1 MEAPWWKIVVKIPI
15 HNNEGI
21 AYKSFIINDDIEF
34 IDGRVYKGKNCY
46 YKGIG
51 VPYKSH
57 HVLDF
62 TDEYE
67 YINDPDIFYLG
78 LRVRKKCFVGKT
90 GVFEELYQPFF
101 PDYIGACSYKEGPI
115 VLNSMMFDLSSV
127 EILDCKPI
135 DKEIDQYYYVCD
147 YKCKRKTYL
156 DGGNPHELR
165 TLIDYML
172 CNDWNSLWDK
182 NAIGDVTVDGRVS
195 DVADLF
201 KSSELK
207 HKLGT
212 VYSHLYSLSK
222 NDKRKYKEFLDVCGL
237 QHPDEYGDFWFIYN
251 SLHILHENGIDIQEV
266 SPHENMYDNYKH
278 AVLNYLILGRNT
290 AYCACNAYIGQG
302 DEVMEEYK
310 IIVQKKLDNQ

>member
-101 PDYIGACSYKEGPI
+101 PDYIG
-115 VLNSMMFDLSSV
+115 VV
-127 EILDCKPI
+127 
-135 DKEIDQYYYVCD
+135 
-147 YKCKRKTYL
+147 
-156 DGGNPHELR
+156 
-165 TLIDYML
+165 
-172 CNDWNSLWDK
+172 
-182 NAIGDVTVDGRVS
+182 AI
-195 DVADLF
+195 
-201 KSSELK
+201 KK
-207 HKLGT
+207 
-212 VYSHLYSLSK
+212 
-222 NDKRKYKEFLDVCGL
+222 
-237 QHPDEYGDFWFIYN
+237 
-251 SLHILHENGIDIQEV
+251 
-266 SPHENMYDNYKH
+266 
-278 AVLNYLILGRNT
+278 
-290 AYCACNAYIGQG
+290 GQ
-302 DEVMEEYK
+302 
-310 IIVQKKLDNQ
+310 